1 MKRKLF
7 FFLEK
12 LQIKRSERIA
22 MVLLFSMLIF
32 TSSFYWFSEPTA
44 NYAPEHYAELER
56 VFLERSERF
65 EREKKELLARYKPER
80 STAPI
85 SDSEP
90 ILTESK
96 PDTAETDT
104 TRNETAETDLINI
117 NTASFEE
124 LQELPGVGP
133 AYAERIIEWRE
144 EHGPFTE
151 KEQLLEIRGI
161 GERRLENMK
170 SMIEL

>member
-1 MKRKLF
+1 MILNTMQNLNAC
-7 FFLEK
+7 FLN
-12 LQIKRSERIA
+12 A
-22 MVLLFSMLIF
+22 VNVLS
-32 TSSFYWFSEPTA
+32 A
-44 NYAPEHYAELER
+44 
-56 VFLERSERF
+56 
-65 EREKKELLARYKPER
+65 KKKDLLALYESER
-80 STAPI
+80 STAPAPV
-85 SDSEP
+85 SEP

-96 PDTAETDT
+96 PDTTETDT
-104 TRNETAETDLINI
+104 TRNETPETDLINI